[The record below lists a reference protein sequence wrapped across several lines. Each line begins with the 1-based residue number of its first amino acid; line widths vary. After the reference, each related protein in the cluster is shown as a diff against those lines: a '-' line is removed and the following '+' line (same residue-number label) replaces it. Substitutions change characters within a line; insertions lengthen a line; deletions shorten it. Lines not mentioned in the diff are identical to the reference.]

1 MNILIEKAYSP
12 APLRIF
18 PSFTVGEKQ
27 KRSEYT
33 ENTGKKSVHF
43 IWEKYIYQRIMSP
56 IVPKVG
62 ISGMDKAL
70 RMVEKSSLD

>member
-1 MNILIEKAYSP
+1 MP
-12 APLRIF
+12 FF

-33 ENTGKKSVHF
+33 EITGKKSVHF
-43 IWEKYIYQRIMSP
+43 IREKYIYQRIMSP

-70 RMVEKSSLD
+70 RMDEKSSLD